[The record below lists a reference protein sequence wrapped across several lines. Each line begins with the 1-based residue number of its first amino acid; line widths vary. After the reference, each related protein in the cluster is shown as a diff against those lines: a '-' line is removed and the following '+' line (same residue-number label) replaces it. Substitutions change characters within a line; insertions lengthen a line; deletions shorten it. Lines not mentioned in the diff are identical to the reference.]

1 MTALEKGQRKQE
13 GSSAKSFDASPAVD
27 DMVQQHGLPE
37 NLGGAKLAPESRS
50 DGEAL
55 LREKKANESGIVRWL
70 QLLAAVGIPFV
81 LVYLALANLVNPQ
94 FAELRELVSSNR
106 DAIAANASSI
116 QRLEDKLDSSVA
128 RLDARIDSSI
138 ARLEDYIDSSIARL
152 EDKLNSSIARL
163 EDKIDSNIARLEDKL
178 DSSVARLD
186 ARIDGSVARLE
197 ERINLIAEL
206 LILAVTNENITEGE
220 LRNLLNAGES

>member
-1 MTALEKGQRKQE
+1 M
-13 GSSAKSFDASPAVD
+13 
-27 DMVQQHGLPE
+27 
-37 NLGGAKLAPESRS
+37 
-50 DGEAL
+50 
-55 LREKKANESGIVRWL
+55 LREKKANESGVVRWL

-81 LVYLALANLVNPQ
+81 LVYLALASLVNPQ
-94 FAELRELVSSNR
+94 FAELRELISSNRDAIISNR

-152 EDKLNSSIARL
+152 EDKLDSSI
-163 EDKIDSNIARLEDKL
+163 KRLEDKL

-186 ARIDGSVARLE
+186 ARID
-197 ERINLIAEL
+197 LIAEL
-206 LILAVTNENITEGE
+206 LILAFTNENITEGE
-220 LRNLLNAGES
+220 LRNLLNAGDSQEPRRRPRATSVLHRISLA